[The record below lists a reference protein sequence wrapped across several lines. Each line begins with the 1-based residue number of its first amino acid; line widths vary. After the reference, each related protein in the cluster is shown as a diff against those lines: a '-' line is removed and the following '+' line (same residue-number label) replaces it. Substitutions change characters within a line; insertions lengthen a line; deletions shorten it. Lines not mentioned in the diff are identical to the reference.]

1 MRTKTFTGPSIQAA
15 LKQARYALGDDVV
28 LLESVPAHQGSPAR
42 IRVMA
47 DTPMPEDAAPAAPSP
62 AARSQTRTSS
72 SSPSSPSPQRL
83 KGYAPRMN
91 AAAATAPQGDSG
103 PASGSPATEG
113 TADASWDRENVSEGP
128 DLASYLRRR
137 REAAESRSA
146 PPPSNGDGALP
157 DPASPPQTSASPPDS
172 PPTTPAR
179 SRSTGRNRLYPS
191 YQRYRGDQQDEQLA
205 ATARPDQFGMST
217 QSDNAPARLLESHL
231 QMLHT
236 RLENME
242 RRFGGVIVGAS
253 HRWLTHPLYAQ
264 LLEKGL
270 RPSTITKLFDR
281 LVERGFEPQEN
292 DEELRWAM
300 AQELRR
306 MLGTTAPKRSNANY
320 LFIGP
325 SGAGKTSLLL
335 KLARHESFFGRRLPT
350 VISIAPDDDTLPY
363 LSPVPLYRKYGLPVQ
378 NVSSQDEMLEALNR
392 VQQFDQV
399 LIDTPPLPIDLDEAR
414 PALRRIQRIAA
425 PLMPLQV
432 HLTLNV
438 TRTLDDFDRS
448 FLKRLALK
456 PDAVALTHLDEV
468 SKWGRIAEW
477 LLMLEK
483 PVHFVSAGRQ
493 VPEGLEAFTPSW
505 FVEEMMQL

>member
-15 LKQARYALGDDVV
+15 LKEARYTLGDDVV
-28 LLESVPAHQGSPAR
+28 LLESVPARQGSPAR

-47 DTPMPEDAAPAAPSP
+47 DTPVSRDTDPEAASSP
-62 AARSQTRTSS
+62 APQQTRTPS
-72 SSPSSPSPQRL
+72 SSPPPQRL
-83 KGYAPRMN
+83 RGYAPQMG
-91 AAAATAPQGDSG
+91 AAATPTAGDESI
-103 PASGSPATEG
+103 PARRAPATEG
-113 TADASWDRENVSEGP
+113 TAAASWDRENVSEGP
-128 DLASYLRRR
+128 DLASYLRQR
-137 REAAESRSA
+137 REAATARTTA
-146 PPPSNGDGALP
+146 LASNGDGALQ
-157 DPASPPQTSASPPDS
+157 DEPAPPDAS
-172 PPTTPAR
+172 SSRAAAPER
-179 SRSTGRNRLYPS
+179 RRSTGRNRLYPS
-191 YQRYRGDQQDEQLA
+191 YQRYRGEQQDDQLA
-205 ATARPDQFGMST
+205 ATARPDQFNVST

-242 RRFGGVIVGAS
+242 RRFGGIIVGAS

-306 MLGTTAPKRSNANY
+306 MLGATAPKRANANY
-320 LFIGP
+320 LFVGP

-350 VISIAPDDDTLPY
+350 VISIAPDDKTLPY
-363 LSPVPLYRKYGLPVQ
+363 LSPVPLYREYGLPVQ
-378 NVSSQDEMLEALNR
+378 NVATQDEMLQALNR

-399 LIDTPPLPIDLDEAR
+399 LLDTPPLPMDPDAAR
-414 PALRRIQRIAA
+414 SALRRIQRITE

-438 TRTLDDFDRS
+438 TRTLDDFDRD
-448 FLKRLALK
+448 FLKRLPLQ

-493 VPEGLEAFTPSW
+493 VPESVEAFTPSW